1 MVMTDSD
8 DQGVSSCDEGRS
20 DDDDEGISGSSV
32 DLFEGTTKL
41 GNNSAGVKRSI
52 TDEDKIEVPCKKRS
66 MKTEDDHTPLP
77 DPYPLPKYYRADIE
91 KALATG
97 QLTKEVRSS
106 FLSAVA
112 SSMLVFKRFPS
123 RDDYVCV
130 ARTIIKKYP
139 FLSSPAG
146 TPYVSNFC

>member
-1 MVMTDSD
+1 
-8 DQGVSSCDEGRS
+8 
-20 DDDDEGISGSSV
+20 
-32 DLFEGTTKL
+32 
-41 GNNSAGVKRSI
+41 
-52 TDEDKIEVPCKKRS
+52 

-97 QLTKEVRSS
+97 KMTKETRSS

-112 SSMLVFKRFPS
+112 SSMLVFKRFPT
-123 RDDYVCV
+123 RDDCVCV
-130 ARTIIKKYP
+130 ARTIINKYL

-146 TPYVSNFC
+146 TPYVRPYSFRTISSVFCNI